1 MPVCFCVPDADA
13 KYSSAHAV
21 TADSSIAGRA
31 VAASPAPNHGARPG
45 AGTSNRGAVGT
56 ATPNASAATAAG
68 AAKVWA
74 EKK

>member
-13 KYSSAHAV
+13 KYSSARAV

-31 VAASPAPNHGARPG
+31 VAASPAPNRGARPG

-56 ATPNASAATAAG
+56 ATPSASAATAAG